1 MFSFAHLTIL
11 FLIALMV
18 FGPEKL
24 PELARK
30 LGKAMAEFRRITG
43 DVKRVVEDEMNEID
57 RQKREADLKAREAA
71 VAEKEK
77 AVLPPGDA
85 SAVLDSTPPPS
96 DEVTAPAGTVPAQ
109 APSATRAETLA
120 VTVVPAPDS
129 TEGKPDA

>member
-1 MFSFAHLTIL
+1 MFSFGHLAIL

-57 RQKREADLKAREAA
+57 RQKRESDLRSREAA
-71 VAEKEK
+71 VAAKEK
-77 AVLPPGDA
+77 AALPPGDSGA
-85 SAVLDSTPPPS
+85 VVEAGESSANGA
-96 DEVTAPAGTVPAQ
+96 APEGTVPTQ
-109 APSATRAETLA
+109 SPTATRAETLA
-120 VTVVPAPDS
+120 VNVVPAPDS
-129 TEGKPDA
+129 PEGKPDA